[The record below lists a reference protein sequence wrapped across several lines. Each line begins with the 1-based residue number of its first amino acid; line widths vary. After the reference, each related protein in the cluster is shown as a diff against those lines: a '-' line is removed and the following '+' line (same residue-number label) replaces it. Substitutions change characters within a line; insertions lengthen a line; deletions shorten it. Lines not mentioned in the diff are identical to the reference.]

1 MDTIQKET
9 AAGTQRETHN
19 KNKLPRT
26 IPPLISSGQVPI
38 IQRDS
43 LVLVTG
49 DKSKTRKSLL
59 IESKAVDVLQ
69 DALKEFYSYDS
80 LALSWHE
87 FKGTH
92 WQILEPQQQVDAVIL
107 DLLTIGTGDLGYRPS
122 YKNGIK
128 SMLAD
133 GNKLPLPKADNTK
146 LPFANGLLDLDI
158 KL

>member
-1 MDTIQKET
+1 MQNNQKET

-49 DKSKTRKSLL
+49 DKAKTRKSLL

-69 DALKEFYSYDS
+69 EALKEFYSYDS
-80 LALSWHE
+80 LALS
-87 FKGTH
+87 
-92 WQILEPQQQVDAVIL
+92 
-107 DLLTIGTGDLGYRPS
+107 
-122 YKNGIK
+122 
-128 SMLAD
+128 
-133 GNKLPLPKADNTK
+133 
-146 LPFANGLLDLDI
+146 
-158 KL
+158 